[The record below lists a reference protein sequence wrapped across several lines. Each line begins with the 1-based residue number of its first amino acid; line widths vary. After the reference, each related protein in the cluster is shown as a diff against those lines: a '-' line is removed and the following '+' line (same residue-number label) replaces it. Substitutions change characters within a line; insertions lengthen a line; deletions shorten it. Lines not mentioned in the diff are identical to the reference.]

1 MPGVRE
7 LRWPHCVKAPLFS
20 ESLSLKVCASF
31 CQVALLI
38 SRIWSLSLSD
48 HGELN
53 SLHAFLYYFNE
64 RKVLLHL
71 GWQQA
76 LVIVGLTCA

>member
-1 MPGVRE
+1 MAS
-7 LRWPHCVKAPLFS
+7 LRKGAFVFRVSFHKA
-20 ESLSLKVCASF
+20 CASF

-71 GWQQA
+71 EWQQDF
-76 LVIVGLTCA
+76 VIVGLTCA